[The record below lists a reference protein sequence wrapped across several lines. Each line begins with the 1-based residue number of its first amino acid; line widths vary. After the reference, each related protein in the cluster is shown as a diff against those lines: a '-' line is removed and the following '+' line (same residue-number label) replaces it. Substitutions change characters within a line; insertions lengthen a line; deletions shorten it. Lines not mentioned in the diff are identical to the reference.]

1 MNACLDPDVWFIF
14 NLHRELFILSCTDVK
29 NKAGAYLLKENI
41 LLERRPLAHGGE
53 VPILSDPLLGV
64 NCPCTPCISI
74 TPLHPLPSSRAFILN
89 KDDINKPDTSV
100 GQN

>member
-1 MNACLDPDVWFIF
+1 MFTTMRTGVPRMNACLDPDVWFIF
-14 NLHRELFILSCTDVK
+14 NLHRELFFLSCTDVK

-64 NCPCTPCISI
+64 NCPCAPCISI
-74 TPLHPLPSSRAFILN
+74 TPSRTRFPPAEHLF
-89 KDDINKPDTSV
+89 
-100 GQN
+100 